1 MQRFIKFTYYN
12 IALGIVFWFVFLLYK
27 INFWLAVIGFLV
39 SIYLFIIISAKVL
52 NYINNI

>member
-12 IALGIVFWFVFLLYK
+12 IALGLVFWFVFLLNK
-27 INFWLAVIGFLV
+27 INFWLAIIGFLV

-52 NYINNI
+52 KYINNI

>member
-27 INFWLAVIGFLV
+27 INFWLAAIGFLV
-39 SIYLFIIISAKVL
+39 SIYLFVIISAKLL